1 MRVLLALDGSA
12 GAETARSLIDHLT
25 WPEPSTVDVVR
36 VIEPVWTML
45 AMPEVTF
52 GGTMEDIAGAADI
65 RREMETTCGPRPARI
80 GSRSHVIVGR
90 PANVIIETATRLG
103 TDLIVMGSRGRGTIA
118 TMVLGSVSAEVGHH
132 ASCPVLVARTPQ
144 VRSVMVALDG
154 IPGSD
159 RMVGPSRTR
168 PGWKPWGPRGI
179 FKVALSTVPGPGA
192 MFADALRGI
201 SRVVQEAVVA
211 ARTAAETYVRE
222 AAQRLVDAG
231 LDATWRVLEGDPAAT
246 LVDTAAHDGTDLI
259 VVGTHARTGLKAM
272 VLGSVGLNVLLHTKA
287 SVLVVAPV
295 ETAKPP
301 PDGPPGDSRVPG
313 VGLGLAQ
320 APSDQFVQQAVGGQR
335 IPAMDGPFAIDVRQ
349 PAAGLLDDDRRRG
362 QVPAL
367 AGPTSTIASAAPSAT
382 SA

>member
-65 RREMETTCGPRPARI
+65 RREVDAAVAGLARPGLEAVP
-80 GSRSHVIVGR
+80 HVIVGR

-144 VRSVMVALDG
+144 VRRVMVALDG

-159 RMVGPSRTR
+159 RMVEAIADAS
-168 PGWKPWGPRGI
+168 WLRGAHVEVVN
-179 FKVALSTVPGPGA
+179 VALSTVPGPGA
-192 MFADALRGI
+192 MFADAYGASLAWYE
-201 SRVVQEAVVA
+201 EAIVA
-211 ARTAAETYVRE
+211 ARTAAEACVRE

-246 LVDTAAHDGTDLI
+246 LVDTVAHDGTDLI

-272 VLGSVGLNVLLHTKA
+272 VLGSVARNVLLHTKA
-287 SVLVVAPV
+287 SVLVVHQS
-295 ETAKPP
+295 
-301 PDGPPGDSRVPG
+301 DSE
-313 VGLGLAQ
+313 
-320 APSDQFVQQAVGGQR
+320 
-335 IPAMDGPFAIDVRQ
+335 
-349 PAAGLLDDDRRRG
+349 AA
-362 QVPAL
+362 A
-367 AGPTSTIASAAPSAT
+367 
-382 SA
+382 